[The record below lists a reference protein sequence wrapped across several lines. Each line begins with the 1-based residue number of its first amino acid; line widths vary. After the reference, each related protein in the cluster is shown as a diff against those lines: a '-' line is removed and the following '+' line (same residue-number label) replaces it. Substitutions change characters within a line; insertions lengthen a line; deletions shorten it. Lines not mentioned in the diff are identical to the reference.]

1 MRAISATPIASIAT
15 NVVTV
20 SESSRPL
27 LLGTFEDGTG
37 YAYNLARPGGV
48 KYLRRGTLAVLQKL
62 IDESGNPPML
72 PARLAAV
79 HSALSAAGL
88 IGGASALSPS
98 IERSPARTMTVWFHI
113 ANACNLSCAYCY
125 IPNLVKAADEQTR
138 AKYLMASADVE
149 NAVEQMFAA
158 CLRLGFRGLQIKFA
172 GGEPTL
178 NADAIERAC
187 ALARRRAAETGIAIG
202 FRILTNGVFDPGRM
216 IPIFTANGFGVS
228 ISVDG
233 EPEEHDRIR
242 FLLRRSDGSSGSDR
256 GRFEKV
262 GTWTFIQD
270 NIAALQAAGL
280 KPYLLCTITENN
292 LSTLG
297 KLVAFCRVRQIGFR
311 LSPVR
316 DRTTSGRPGRQ
327 AEFAMVLSQLYSEI
341 GATYP
346 ATMPIE
352 RFARF
357 AEWNLATPKDIA
369 CGSCRS
375 MLAID
380 ERGNVSSCQMRLNA
394 PVGSIRSSPLSTLF
408 DRIRTAPEHEYM
420 VAPER
425 KTGDCVRC
433 DYRYVCAGGCP
444 EHTRTVTGTTNAPSP
459 WCDLYMALLPVYI
472 RAVANQIKRAVDA
485 RLAVAPAVE

>member
-1 MRAISATPIASIAT
+1 MWYTTRAISATPIARTAT
-15 NVVTV
+15 DVV
-20 SESSRPL
+20 SEPTRPL

-48 KYLRRGTLAVLQKL
+48 KYLRRSTLTALQEL
-62 IDESGNPPML
+62 IDESGNPPTL
-72 PARLAAV
+72 PVRSGAV
-79 HSALSAAGL
+79 HNALSAAGL
-88 IGGASALSPS
+88 VGEGLTLSPS
-98 IERSPARTMTVWFHI
+98 TERRPARTMTVWFHI

-138 AKYLMASADVE
+138 AKYLMASSDVE
-149 NAVEQMFAA
+149 KAVEQMFDA
-158 CLRLGFRGLQIKFA
+158 CAQMGFRGLQIKFA

-178 NADAIERAC
+178 NADTIERAC
-187 ALARRRAAETGIAIG
+187 ALARQRSAESGIAIG
-202 FRILTNGVFDPGRM
+202 FRILTNGVFDPDRM
-216 IPIFTANGFGVS
+216 IPIFTANAFGVS

-242 FLLRRSDGSSGSDR
+242 FLLRRSGDPSGSDR
-256 GRFEKV
+256 IKVEKV
-262 GTWTFIQD
+262 GTWTFIEA

-280 KPYLLCTITENN
+280 KPYLLCTVTENN
-292 LSTLG
+292 LPRLR
-297 KLVAFCRVRQIGFR
+297 KLVAFCRDRQIGFR

-316 DRTTSGRPGRQ
+316 DRATYGRPGLQ
-327 AEFAMVLSQLYSEI
+327 AEFAAVLSQLYSEI

-346 ATMPIE
+346 TTMPIE

-375 MLAID
+375 MLAVD

-394 PVGSIRSSPLSTLF
+394 PVGSIRTTPLSTLF
-408 DRIRTAPEHEYM
+408 DRIRSAPEHEYM

-425 KTGDCVRC
+425 KTGACVQC

-444 EHTRTVTGTTNAPSP
+444 EHTRAVTGTTNAPSP
-459 WCDLYMALLPVYI
+459 WCDLYTMLLPAYV
-472 RAVANQIKRAVDA
+472 RAVATQIKRGVDA
-485 RLAVAPAVE
+485 RLAAASL